1 MIRSGSTILVL
12 APHTDDGEIGCG
24 ATLSKLLDL
33 NCKIYYL
40 AFCTCDSNL
49 PDGFPNGTLEA
60 ELREATKVLSIPKEN
75 VIVKDFQ
82 VRCLSYERQAVL
94 DILVALNKEI
104 SPDVVFAPTLE
115 DLHQDHSTVTQEAIR
130 AFKTKTLLCYEMP
143 WNNFS
148 FEIGINSD
156 KFPEISGERKF
167 SPMDRSLRRE
177 LKSAFGN
184 NNYWFNTSKFKNAV
198 EIKIKSKK
206 EIIEFLVPKEMVST
220 SSVRLFVLW
229 TTLPSI
235 VLIIIALIF
244 LKNQTRPLVKLAK
257 AAEKFGKGD
266 YINDFIPSGAQ
277 EIRKAS
283 YEFDRMAKRIN
294 RHLNQRAEMLSGIS
308 HDLRTPLTRLKLQ
321 LAMLKQK
328 EISEKMSKDI
338 DEMEKM
344 LNDYLQ
350 FAKTQTQ
357 ESTEKINLNNLLRSI
372 SKGFESNKISLDEDE
387 SKIFLNGRPSA
398 LKRSFE
404 NVIQN
409 GLTYGSNVKIKVQKG
424 NKRAL
429 VTIEDDGPG
438 IPEDQYKNVFKPF
451 FRLDKSRSLN
461 QSGVGLGLAI
471 VEDIINSHGGNI
483 QLGKSKY
490 GGLQV
495 KISLPF

>member
-1 MIRSGSTILVL
+1 MFSGLNKFLKYILPKRLFYRALIIVAAPTILLQLIV
-12 APHTDDGEIGCG
+12 TIVF
-24 ATLSKLLDL
+24 
-33 NCKIYYL
+33 Y
-40 AFCTCDSNL
+40 DSIWIKANK
-49 PDGFPNGTLEA
+49 NIS
-60 ELREATKVLSIPKEN
+60 RS
-75 VIVKDFQ
+75 
-82 VRCLSYERQAVL
+82 
-94 DILVALNKEI
+94 LVAQLKAI
-104 SPDVVFAPTLE
+104 
-115 DLHQDHSTVTQEAIR
+115 QEV
-130 AFKTKTLLCYEMP
+130 YENDQKNLDFFTDSYK
-143 WNNFS
+143 NNFN
-148 FEIGINSD
+148 FEIGISQEMLPD
-156 KFPEISGERKF
+156 SSGERKF

-198 EIKIKSKK
+198 EIKIKSKN
-206 EIIEFLVPKEMVST
+206 EILEFLVPKEMVSA

-244 LKNQTRPLVKLAK
+244 LKNQTKPLVKLAK
-257 AAEKFGKGD
+257 AAERFGKGD
-266 YINDFIPSGAQ
+266 YVNDFRASGSL
-277 EIRKAS
+277 EIRKAAF
-283 YEFDRMAKRIN
+283 EFDRMAKRIN

-321 LAMLKQK
+321 LAMINQAEL
-328 EISEKMSKDI
+328 SEKMSKDI
-338 DEMEKM
+338 DEMENM

-357 ESTEKINLNNLLRSI
+357 ENTSKINLKDLFTLI
-372 SKGFESNKISLDEDE
+372 SEEFDNEKLTISFQDDVRLE
-387 SKIFLNGRPSA
+387 GRASA

-404 NVIQN
+404 NIIQN
-409 GLTYGSNVKIKVQKG
+409 GLTYGNKVSVKIQKG
-424 NKRAL
+424 NNRA
-429 VTIEDDGPG
+429 IIIFEDDGPG

-483 QLGKSKY
+483 QLGISVSK
-490 GGLQV
+490 GLLV